1 MSNLALK
8 VNKKLKIN
16 QNTISKISRIG
27 VNFLTS
33 QPHQRPEGHVII
45 FFSIEKQGL
54 ESKVLPAA
62 AAPAI
67 APPIAPNIAPAP
79 TRPEELSFHCW

>member
-1 MSNLALK
+1 MPNLALK

-54 ESKVLPAA
+54 ESKVLPATA
-62 AAPAI
+62 EGFVEI
-67 APPIAPNIAPAP
+67 DHGEILL
-79 TRPEELSFHCW
+79 RPCLA

>member
-16 QNTISKISRIG
+16 HNTISKISRIG

-33 QPHQRPEGHVII
+33 QPHQRPEGHVIT
-45 FFSIEKQGL
+45 FF
-54 ESKVLPAA
+54 
-62 AAPAI
+62 
-67 APPIAPNIAPAP
+67 
-79 TRPEELSFHCW
+79 

>member
-27 VNFLTS
+27 VNFLT
-33 QPHQRPEGHVII
+33 R
-45 FFSIEKQGL
+45 
-54 ESKVLPAA
+54 
-62 AAPAI
+62 
-67 APPIAPNIAPAP
+67 
-79 TRPEELSFHCW
+79 